1 MDKSSRR
8 LKILDI
14 LQSNGSVDV
23 NELAQKFQSSEMTI
37 RRDLNDLAKQYNV
50 IRTHGGAVTKER
62 DTKIIKSISFYD
74 DKITNKEA
82 KSKIAQTAASFI
94 QPRQRIFIDAGS
106 TTRGIVHYLNN
117 ELKTIVVSNSIEVV
131 ESCMHYENISV
142 IMLGGEMLR
151 ISRCSFGKNTEH
163 QLLEYQFDVAFL
175 GAAAIGTD
183 GKVYDG
189 YSPEASFKNKIFDVT
204 KKVYLLVDSSKFN
217 TYDLIDFADLN
228 QFYGLITDT
237 NVNAETELL
246 LKRKNVKLIIAKS

>member
-8 LKILDI
+8 LKILNL

-23 NELAQKFQSSEMTI
+23 KVLAQKFNTSEMTI
-37 RRDLNDLAKQYNV
+37 RRDLNALVAQYNV
-50 IRTHGGAVTKER
+50 IRTHGGAVTKENNAQ
-62 DTKIIKSISFYD
+62 IIKSTSFYD
-74 DKITNKEA
+74 EKITNKEI
-82 KSKIAQTAASFI
+82 KSKIAQTAASLI

-106 TTRGIVHYLNN
+106 TTRGIVHYFNN
-117 ELKTIVVSNSIEVV
+117 DLKTIVVSNSIEVV
-131 ESCMHYENISV
+131 ESCMHYEKVSV

-151 ISRCSFGKNTEH
+151 LSRCSFGKNAEQ

-189 YSPEASFKNKIFDVT
+189 YSPEASFKNKIFDAT

-217 TYDLIDFADLN
+217 TYDLIDYADLN

-237 NVNAETELL
+237 NINEETKKLL
-246 LKRKNVKLIIAKS
+246 ERKNVKLIIAK